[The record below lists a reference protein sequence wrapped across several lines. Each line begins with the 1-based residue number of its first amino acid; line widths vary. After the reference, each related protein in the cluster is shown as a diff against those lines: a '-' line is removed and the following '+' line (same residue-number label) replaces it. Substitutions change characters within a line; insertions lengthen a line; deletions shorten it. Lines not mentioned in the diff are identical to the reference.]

1 MWTFLIENKY
11 YVGMAI
17 MVAYMFLVTVTV
29 SLFDRGN
36 KGLLIALLIGVMTT
50 PWLIFGIEHVF
61 DLVVMHEANEILRR

>member
-11 YVGMAI
+11 YVGMSI
-17 MVAYMFLVTVTV
+17 MVVYMFLVTVAV